1 MKKTITT
8 EEFFYD
14 NCDILTKKITTVE
27 EYEEQILGDSTPIT
41 PYPFSPHPTWIGDP
55 IYRTDITGK
64 SSSEQVVDG
73 ITHCLNG

>member
-27 EYEEQILGDSTPIT
+27 EYEEQILGGSTPIT
-41 PYPFSPHPTWIGDP
+41 PYPFSPPSNMDWRPNISNR
-55 IYRTDITGK
+55 YYW
-64 SSSEQVVDG
+64 
-73 ITHCLNG
+73 